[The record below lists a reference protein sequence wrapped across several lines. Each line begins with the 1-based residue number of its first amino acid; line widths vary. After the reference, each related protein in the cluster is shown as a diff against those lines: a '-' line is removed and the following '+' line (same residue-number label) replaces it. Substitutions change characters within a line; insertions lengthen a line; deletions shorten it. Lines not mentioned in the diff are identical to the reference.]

1 MLVRHSSPLWRW
13 MPDGNERGGAMT
25 EQQAMTATTVHRRNS
40 GSIIVAEA
48 AARADRHRRL
58 LAAADFA
65 AAFVDSGEDVLARL
79 GTDWSVAAV
88 IIDTSLLTAELLERL
103 CRPGSPHLIV
113 VVDDAD
119 ADAAGLALDA
129 NLADFVASDVADGD
143 YLAAIDRALDK
154 ASATL
159 GVADISDRSAAALG
173 ALSTEVERIAAALAT
188 LAQGERRVAAG
199 GELPVT
205 AVQVRAIIK
214 TRRLRERF
222 FPAELFSD
230 PAWDMLLDLIAARL
244 ENKQVSVSSLC
255 IAAAVPTTTGLRWIR
270 TLCDSGVFIRHL
282 DPKDARRA
290 FITLGDAAAQSMLD
304 YLASLR
310 GEGPVI

>member
-1 MLVRHSSPLWRW
+1 
-13 MPDGNERGGAMT
+13 MT

-65 AAFVDSGEDVLARL
+65 AAFVDSGEAVLARL

-290 FITLGDAAAQSMLD
+290 FITLGDAAARSMLD

>member
-1 MLVRHSSPLWRW
+1 VQHSSPLWWW
-13 MPDGNERGGAMT
+13 MPDRNERGGAMT
-25 EQQAMTATTVHRRNS
+25 GQRAMTATDMRRRNS

-48 AARADRHRRL
+48 AARADRHRPL

-65 AAFVDSGEDVLARL
+65 AAFVDSGEAVLARL

-88 IIDTSLLTAELLERL
+88 IIDTTLLTANLLERL
-103 CRPGSPHLIV
+103 RRPGSPRLIV
-113 VVDDAD
+113 LVDDAD

-143 YLAAIDRALDK
+143 YIAAIDRALDD
-154 ASATL
+154 APTAL
-159 GVADISDRSAAALG
+159 AVADISDRSAAALG

-199 GELPVT
+199 GALPVT

-290 FITLGDAAAQSMLD
+290 FITLADAAAQSMLD